1 MAEALRQARKGK
13 FSVRINPRVGCVLV
27 KGEKIIASGFHA
39 CYGQAHAEINALN
52 NAKEKTEGATAYITL
67 EPCSH
72 QGNTP
77 PCVEALVQAKI
88 FRTVIAMQDPN
99 PLVNGKGLE
108 KLNQHGVK
116 TSCNVLE
123 KEAKELNKG
132 FIKRITTN
140 LPYIT
145 TKSAI
150 SIDGKTAIASG
161 ESKWITGD
169 DARYDAHKIRA
180 QSCAIVTGVDT
191 VIADDPLLTA
201 RLSNTETRE
210 LVQPTRV
217 ILDTNLR
224 TPLGAKIL
232 KPPGKVLIYT
242 CSTDEERAAALRNE
256 NVELIFVNQ
265 IDSAVDIEL
274 AMQNLA
280 SRGINEVLVEA
291 GPTLIGK
298 FLEKSMVDEM
308 IIYLAPRLLGNSEY
322 GLSNLSAIKSVQD
335 RIDLEIVDNKIIG
348 RDIKITAKP
357 KFN

>member
-13 FSVRINPRVGCVLV
+13 YSVRINPRVGCVIV
-27 KGEKIIASGFHA
+27 KGEEIIASGFHA

-52 NAKEKTEGATAYITL
+52 SAKKNTEGATAYITF
-67 EPCSH
+67 EPCAH

-88 FRTVIAMQDPN
+88 SRAVIAMQDPN

-108 KLNQHGVK
+108 KLNQHGIK
-116 TSCNVLE
+116 TRCNVLQ
-123 KEAKELNKG
+123 KEAMELNKG

-145 TKSAI
+145 TKSAV

-169 DARYDAHKIRA
+169 EARYDVHKIRA
-180 QSCAIVTGVDT
+180 RSCAIATGVDT

-201 RLSNTETRE
+201 RLSNTDSRE

-217 ILDTNLR
+217 IFDTHLR
-224 TPLGAKIL
+224 TPLDAKVL
-232 KPPGKVLIYT
+232 QPPCKVLIYT
-242 CSTDEERAAALRNE
+242 CSNDGERAAAFRNE
-256 NVELIFVNQ
+256 NVEVIIAEEV
-265 IDSAVDIEL
+265 DGVVDIVS

-280 SRGINEVLVEA
+280 NRGINEVLVEA

-308 IIYLAPRLLGNSEY
+308 IIYLAPHLLGNSEY
-322 GLSNLSAIKSVQD
+322 GLANLSTIKSMQD
-335 RIDLEIVDNKIIG
+335 RVDLEIVDNKIIG

-357 KFN
+357 KYN

>member
-1 MAEALRQARKGK
+1 MAEALRQARKGEY
-13 FSVRINPRVGCVLV
+13 SVRINPRVGCVIV
-27 KGEKIIASGFHA
+27 KGGEIIASGFHA
-39 CYGQAHAEINALN
+39 RHGQAHAEINALN
-52 NAKEKTEGATAYITL
+52 SAKENSEGATTYITL
-67 EPCSH
+67 EPCAH

-77 PCVEALVQAKI
+77 PCVEALAQAKI
-88 FRTVIAMQDPN
+88 SRVVIAMQDPN

-108 KLNQHGVK
+108 KLNQHGIE
-116 TSCNVLE
+116 TSCNILE

-169 DARYDAHKIRA
+169 EARYDVHKIRA
-180 QSCAIVTGVDT
+180 RSCAILTGVDT

-201 RLSNTETRE
+201 RLSNTDARE
-210 LVQPTRV
+210 LVQPTKV

-224 TPLGAKIL
+224 TPLNAKIL
-232 KPPGKVLIYT
+232 QPPGKVLIYT
-242 CSTDEERAAALRNE
+242 CSNDKEKLAALHIE
-256 NVELIFVNQ
+256 NVEVILVEEV
-265 IDSAVDIEL
+265 DGAVDIES

-280 SRGINEVLVEA
+280 SRCINEVLVEA
-291 GPTLIGK
+291 GSTLIGK
-298 FLEKSMVDEM
+298 FVEKSMVDEM
-308 IIYLAPRLLGNSEY
+308 IVYIAPHLLGNSEY
-322 GLSNLSAIKSVQD
+322 GLANLSNITSMQD
-335 RIDLEIVDNKIIG
+335 RINLEIVDNKIIG

-357 KFN
+357 RFN